1 MLDMVAKEDERLSNC
16 LRLQVTNV
24 YAVLGSVH
32 ESAAM
37 EVVRRL
43 AESTWIS

>member
-1 MLDMVAKEDERLSNC
+1 MVAKEDERLSNC

-32 ESAAM
+32 ESAEM
-37 EVVRRL
+37 KLKGTRL
-43 AESTWIS
+43 VSTVA